1 MKIVL
6 IDNYDSFT
14 FNVYHYLK
22 NIKCDVEVF
31 RNDKFQLKDINKFN
45 KIVISPGP
53 GNPDQA
59 GHCLELIKHYYK
71 LKPILGICLGHQALA
86 QVFGA
91 KIIKAKKLMHGKI
104 SKIKILEN
112 SKIFKKIPKI
122 IEATRY
128 HSLVVDKKTLN
139 KSFKITAQTTDHVIM
154 AIEHKNYPLF
164 GIQFHPESYKTKYGQ
179 KIINNFIKLWTL
191 MK

>member
-22 NIKCDVEVF
+22 NLKCTVKVL
-31 RNDKFQLKDINKFN
+31 RNDKFTLEQIKNFD

-53 GNPDQA
+53 GNPDSA
-59 GHCLELIKHYYK
+59 GKCLDLIKYFYN
-71 LKPILGICLGHQALA
+71 QALA
-86 QVFGA
+86 QTFGA
-91 KIIKAKKLMHGKI
+91 KIIKAKKLMHGKT
-104 SKIKILEN
+104 SKILINKKN
-112 SKIFKKIPKI
+112 TIFKGLPDI

-128 HSLVVDKKTLN
+128 HSLIVDKKTLN
-139 KSFKITAQTTDHVIM
+139 KSFEITAQTMDNIIM
-154 AIEHKNYPLF
+154 AIQHESLPLF

-179 KIINNFIKLWTL
+179 EIINNFIKL
-191 MK
+191 

>member
-22 NIKCDVEVF
+22 NLKCTVKVL
-31 RNDKFQLKDINKFN
+31 RNDKFTLEQIKNFD

-53 GNPDQA
+53 GNPDSA
-59 GHCLELIKHYYK
+59 GKCLDLIKYFYK
-71 LKPILGICLGHQALA
+71 QKPILGICLGHQALA
-86 QVFGA
+86 QTFGA
-91 KIIKAKKLMHGKI
+91 KIIKAKKLMHRKT
-104 SKIKILEN
+104 SKILINKKN
-112 SKIFKKIPKI
+112 TIFKGLPDI

-128 HSLVVDKKTLN
+128 HSLIVDKKTLN
-139 KSFKITAQTTDHVIM
+139 KSFEITAQTMDNIIM
-154 AIEHKNYPLF
+154 AIQHESLPLF

-179 KIINNFIKLWTL
+179 EIINNFIKL
-191 MK
+191 